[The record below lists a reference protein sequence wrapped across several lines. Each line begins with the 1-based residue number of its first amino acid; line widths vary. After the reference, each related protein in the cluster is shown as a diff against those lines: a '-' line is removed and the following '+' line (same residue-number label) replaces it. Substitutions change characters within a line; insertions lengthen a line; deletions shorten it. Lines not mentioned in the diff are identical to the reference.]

1 VVEVELVA
9 LVGLELEV
17 AVVVALVEQELL
29 LVFLFVAQ
37 LLILYKLE
45 EVEQVREMALLL
57 I

>member
-9 LVGLELEV
+9 LVGLDLEV